1 MSSSEES
8 FRMTKIDT
16 RDVPRLR
23 YRPCDHCGHR
33 HYFLTDEGD
42 ADCCVMCEGALY
54 PIVTIVATGTPPIE
68 LLQYVRHHPSCATI
82 GGAPCNCGLEL
93 LIEGL
98 PRWVKEHL
106 GRHLGGGGFHVE
118 QIAEEP

>member
-1 MSSSEES
+1 MSP
-8 FRMTKIDT
+8 MIDT

-42 ADCCVMCEGALY
+42 DDSCGMCKGELY
-54 PIVTIVATGTPPIE
+54 PVVTIVASATPPIE
-68 LLQYVRHHPSCATI
+68 LLQYVRHHPVCASNSRL
-82 GGAPCNCGLEL
+82 PCNCGLEL

-98 PRWVKEHL
+98 PRWVIEHL
-106 GRHLGGGGFHVE
+106 GRHLGGGGFHAA
-118 QIAEEP
+118 QATEEP

>member
-1 MSSSEES
+1 MSP
-8 FRMTKIDT
+8 TIDA
-16 RDVPRLR
+16 RDVPQLR

-42 ADCCVMCEGALY
+42 ADSCAMCKGALY
-54 PIVTIVATGTPPIE
+54 SITTIVAGKTPPIE
-68 LLQYVRHHPSCATI
+68 LLQYVRHHPVCKTGSNQ
-82 GGAPCNCGLEL
+82 PCDCGLEL

-106 GRHLGGGGFHVE
+106 GRRLGGGGFRDD
-118 QIAEEP
+118 QITEEP